1 MNLFLFLGDGSIQ
14 ADSSFGRQGDT
25 AKFTLPLNATTT
37 QNLKLKYRNTET
49 RNKTTGSLQVYSS
62 DFFICFNVT
71 DLDNPPPP
79 FKVVIYYLI

>member
-1 MNLFLFLGDGSIQ
+1 LFLFLGDGSIQ

-62 DFFICFNVT
+62 DFFC
-71 DLDNPPPP
+71 L
-79 FKVVIYYLI
+79 KLIFPEQPSYQARFQMR